1 MRKDIED
8 KINQIKEW
16 IKENRSKN
24 WMCKE
29 LLCKPATLDG
39 YLKKFDIEYK
49 GNRGAKGYKTAEKTP
64 SILYTSGKLL
74 IASSKL
80 RKKLIE
86 EGIKSHICEM
96 CKNDKWMDEKIP
108 LDLHHIDGNR
118 FNNSL
123 DNLQILCKNCHAL
136 TPSYS
141 INLSFRNK

>member
-1 MRKDIED
+1 MRKDIENR
-8 KINQIKEW
+8 IIQIREW

-29 LLCKPATLDG
+29 LLCKPSTLDG
-39 YLKKFDIEYK
+39 YLKKFNIEYK
-49 GNRGAKGYKTAEKTP
+49 GNRGAKGYKIGEKKE
-64 SILYTSGKLL
+64 SSFYTEGEKL
-74 IASSKL
+74 ITSSRL

-86 EGIKSHICEM
+86 EGIKPHRCEICE
-96 CKNDKWMDEKIP
+96 NDKWLDQKIP

-141 INLSFRNK
+141 IIYNFRK